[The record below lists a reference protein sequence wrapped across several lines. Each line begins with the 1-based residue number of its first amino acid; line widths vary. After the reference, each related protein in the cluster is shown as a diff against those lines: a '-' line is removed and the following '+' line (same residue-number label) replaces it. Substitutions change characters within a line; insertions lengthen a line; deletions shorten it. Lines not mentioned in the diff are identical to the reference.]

1 MNVSGNRPGWF
12 TTVTSISIG
21 PTGHI
26 YVADF
31 YNDRVQM
38 FSANG
43 DFLNMITVASE
54 GLQHT
59 AIAVAVAQNGT
70 VFIADYGN
78 HRIQKW
84 QHRP

>member
-1 MNVSGNRPGWF
+1 
-12 TTVTSISIG
+12 
-21 PTGHI
+21 
-26 YVADF
+26 
-31 YNDRVQM
+31 
-38 FSANG
+38 
-43 DFLNMITVASE
+43 MITVASE

-59 AIAVAVAQNGT
+59 AIAVADAQNGT